1 MALCKRLHCI
11 QNSLVSISQS
21 RVINTARRKA
31 TQQQLIES
39 KVLPK
44 IRNFSLSTA
53 DEKDPKRRYSG
64 VTDFSPA
71 RDLNNRSVVSFYN
84 QSAIDE
90 AAKKPSVRLTP
101 ATLLYTGKSPDGNH
115 LLRSAQY
122 LHKEL
127 PVRVAH
133 RIAEFRNLPFIIG
146 CNPTILSVHE
156 LYIRSFH
163 LLSEFPQ
170 IEDFK
175 MEEEYCS
182 LVKGLLD
189 DHKDVVTQLA
199 QGFNECRK
207 HIKDEDMIRQFLDRM
222 LTSRLGIRILAE
234 HHLALHQEKPHFIGI
249 ICTKLS
255 LKKIIEKWA
264 DFATDLSNHKYGY
277 APKVRIK
284 GHIAATFPYIPQPL
298 DYILPEL
305 IKNAMR
311 ATIENHL
318 DTPPHSLPDIDITI
332 TNNDLDFIIRISDK
346 GGGCPHSIVNRVFQ
360 YHFTTV
366 GQNTDSRVTGG
377 IFGEVMNADNFGPAA
392 GPMHGFG
399 FGLPTSRAYATYLG
413 GSLTFQTMQGLGT
426 DLYLR
431 LRHIDGKHES
441 FRI

>member
-1 MALCKRLHCI
+1 MSLCKRIQCI
-11 QNSLVSISQS
+11 KDSVAKS
-21 RVINTARRKA
+21 RAMNVTL
-31 TQQQLIES
+31 QQHF
-39 KVLPK
+39 KPK
-44 IRNFSLSTA
+44 IRNFSVSTA
-53 DEKDPKRRYSG
+53 DQKDPKRRYSA

-175 MEEEYCS
+175 VEEEYCS

-189 DHKDVVTQLA
+189 DHKDIVTQLA

-234 HHLALHQEKPHFIGI
+234 HHLALHQEKPHFIGM

-264 DFATDLSNHKYGY
+264 EFATELCMHKYGH
-277 APKVRIK
+277 APRVKVK
-284 GHIAATFPYIPQPL
+284 GHHAATFPYIPQPL

-311 ATIENHL
+311 ATIEHHL
-318 DTPPHSLPDIDITI
+318 DTPHSLPDIDVTI

-377 IFGEVMNADNFGPAA
+377 ILGEVMNSDHLGPGA

-426 DLYLR
+426 DIYLR
-431 LRHIDGKHES
+431 LRHIDGKYES